1 MPAIPRKLLRPPPGA
16 RDAEKAKSVSVLV
29 YLPTCFKTDQ
39 SCCRIDTPVL
49 EYPPPPPFV
58 PLSKADIPFQ
68 IGLLRPFYLEK
79 LGDADVLPEEDFDPN
94 LPPMGAMGQII
105 VKTVSAATKRK
116 AEAAANAAGPDAN
129 KKKSKFLPSGKA

>member
-1 MPAIPRKLLRPPPGA
+1 
-16 RDAEKAKSVSVLV
+16 V
-29 YLPTCFKTDQ
+29 
-39 SCCRIDTPVL
+39 

-58 PLSKADIPFQ
+58 PLSKAEIPFQ
-68 IGLLRPFYLEK
+68 IGLLRSFYLEK
-79 LGDADVLPEEDFDPN
+79 LGDADELPEEDFDPN

-116 AEAAANAAGPDAN
+116 AEAAAANAAGPDAN